1 MSIRERPAAVE
12 DRAVPGHWEG
22 DLLCGS
28 RNSYIATLVER
39 HTRYV
44 ILMIQAAEDDIRR
57 LEKALG
63 PRVEREIGDLQ
74 DRLARQQ
81 EALRLAH
88 EADPRRAVSEEGRL
102 IRQEVARIRSN
113 PQNIRASLRAEID
126 EFGETFSLYLSKTT
140 DQKVNSQIHRL
151 AGLARD
157 ALMKEDQNSIEDAR
171 RSLDEMRAIVFSDFA
186 KQPAFWV
193 GMFEDRPRTGTER
206 SIRLSMIGSSRRAKP
221 IFKPKISTSCV
232 E

>member
-1 MSIRERPAAVE
+1 M
-12 DRAVPGHWEG
+12 
-22 DLLCGS
+22 
-28 RNSYIATLVER
+28 
-39 HTRYV
+39 
-44 ILMIQAAEDDIRR
+44 
-57 LEKALG
+57 
-63 PRVEREIGDLQ
+63 
-74 DRLARQQ
+74 
-81 EALRLAH
+81 AH

-126 EFGETFSLYLSKTT
+126 EFVETFSLYLSKTT

-193 GMFEDRPRTGTER
+193 GMFEGMAKDRHRAIDKAKHDRLVPEGQTYIQAENIDELRRINFQLRDNMVRGTD
-206 SIRLSMIGSSRRAKP
+206 GSGADILAGLMR
-221 IFKPKISTSCV
+221 
-232 E
+232 